1 MGSPAWPPHLP
12 VGAVRFARPTNRL
25 AECEAFYAGALG
37 LPVIASFAD
46 HQGYDGVVLGL
57 PGPALQLELV
67 HRQQELRLPEP
78 SPENQL
84 VLYLDGAGAV
94 AALVRR
100 MESLGHR
107 RVEPENPYW
116 AERGAAA
123 FPDPDGWVVLLA
135 PWVYS

>member
-1 MGSPAWPPHLP
+1 MASPAWPPHLP

-25 AECEAFYAGALG
+25 EECEAFYSQALG

-46 HQGYDGVVLGL
+46 HQGYDGVVFGL
-57 PGPALQLELV
+57 PGPSLHLELV
-67 HRQQELRLPEP
+67 RRRPELPLPDP

-94 AALVRR
+94 AALVERL
-100 MESLGHR
+100 ESLGHR

-123 FPDPDGWVVLLA
+123 VADPDGCLVVLA
-135 PWVYS
+135 PWVYR